1 MRMMSAH
8 DPCNRIIHI
17 VDAFDAER
25 DIRKLLQSN
34 EHAAF
39 ISVWLKHIFY
49 DLHRTLL
56 DQCELLSCIYSNAPP
71 FC

>member
-1 MRMMSAH
+1 MCMMSAH
-8 DPCNRIIHI
+8 DACDCVVHI
-17 VDAFDAER
+17 VDALDPKR
-25 DIRKLLQSN
+25 NVRKLLQGN
-34 EHAAF
+34 EHATF
-39 ISVWLKHIFY
+39 VSVWLKHIFY

>member
-1 MRMMSAH
+1 MCMVSAH
-8 DPCNRIIHI
+8 DACDCVVHI
-17 VDAFDAER
+17 VDALDPKR
-25 DIRKLLQSN
+25 NVRKLLQGN

-39 ISVWLKHIFY
+39 VSVWLKHIFY